1 MIIKIDYLVKE
12 KKICYYDEMEVSLIE
27 SQSIKIKSKK
37 ANFVIDPFEKLP
49 KTPADAVLVLSENY
63 NTDKVSDFRLVIKS
77 VGDYEVGGV
86 KISGI
91 SLEGNIVY
99 DLRADGVEVL
109 LAKASSMTKVTD
121 KIEDAQV
128 AIINADAAVNPAVV
142 TALEPRVVVL
152 YGENSQEAA
161 KALGKETAEKVS
173 KFAAAE
179 GKLPEEMQ
187 VVILK

>member
-1 MIIKIDYLVKE
+1 MIVKIDYLVKE

-37 ANFVIDPFEKLP
+37 AVFVIDPFEKLP
-49 KTPADAVLVLSENY
+49 KTPADAVLILSENF
-63 NTDKVSDFRLVIKS
+63 NTEKVVDFRLVIKS

-86 KISGI
+86 KISGMN
-91 SLEGNIVY
+91 LEGNIVY
-99 DLRADGVEVL
+99 DLRVDGVEVL
-109 LAKASSMTKVTD
+109 LAKASSITKVTD

-128 AIINADAAVNPAVV
+128 AVINADGPVNPAVV

-152 YGENSQEAA
+152 YGEKVDEAA
-161 KALGKETAEKVS
+161 KALGKEEVEKVN
-173 KFAAAE
+173 KFAATE